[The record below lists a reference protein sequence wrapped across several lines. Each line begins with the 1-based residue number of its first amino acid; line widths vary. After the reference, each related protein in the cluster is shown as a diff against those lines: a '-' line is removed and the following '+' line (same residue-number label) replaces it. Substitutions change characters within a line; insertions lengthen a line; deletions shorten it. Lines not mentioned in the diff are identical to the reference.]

1 MSNAYVYSLFSAQ
14 HALLHWNQSFTVL
27 RPVYPGLGPV
37 SHQSGHGALYVLVIS
52 AEVCNFS
59 SCQILVGVLRHHV
72 LLLLQSKPKSQT
84 RPQIREKYVSCC
96 CIPYFPFITSHY
108 LCFATIWIITAGT
121 LLHALKFSARLLHIP
136 PLHPFF
142 TWPFRKTSNR
152 PSQMGSTSRMV
163 HQLRKKSRKVVPSQ
177 TNLSFP
183 RICFQIRVRWI
194 IWWASSRPRRSLW
207 FLRW

>member
-1 MSNAYVYSLFSAQ
+1 MSDSGWCFTPSCAAVASKQTQVTNPSADSWKVRFL
-14 HALLHWNQSFTVL
+14 LLHYHIF
-27 RPVYPGLGPV
+27 
-37 SHQSGHGALYVLVIS
+37 
-52 AEVCNFS
+52 F
-59 SCQILVGVLRHHV
+59 
-72 LLLLQSKPKSQT
+72 
-84 RPQIREKYVSCC
+84 
-96 CIPYFPFITSHY
+96 FITSHY